1 MFDIHTHKNSGK
13 NCIRNLNF
21 AEAETQLAAPGSDG
35 YFSVGIHPYDAGTF
49 TPEKFS
55 TVQQWASDA
64 RLLMIGECG
73 LDKNADV
80 SIEQQ
85 LYVLEQHISLSE
97 SARRPL
103 IIHCVGYFNELL
115 FIKKSRKPTQLWII
129 HGFRGKPQMAS
140 QLLQA
145 GFSLSFGEYF
155 NPDSVRITPFSKLFA
170 ETDESNLFISDIYN
184 RLAKVKGCLITD
196 LSAGDTFIQSLLA

>member
-1 MFDIHTHKNSGK
+1 MFDIHTHKDSGE

-21 AEAETQLAAPGSDG
+21 AEAEAQFTAAASDG
-35 YFSVGIHPYDAGTF
+35 YFSVGIHPYEAGTF
-49 TPEKFS
+49 TLEKFS
-55 TVQQWASDA
+55 KLQHWASDA

-73 LDKNADV
+73 LDKNADISV
-80 SIEQQ
+80 EQQ

-97 SARRPL
+97 SVRRPL

-115 FIKKSRKPTQLWII
+115 YIKKTRKPSQIWII
-129 HGFRGKPQMAS
+129 HGFRGKQQMAS

-170 ETDESNLFISDIYN
+170 ETDESNLSISDIYN